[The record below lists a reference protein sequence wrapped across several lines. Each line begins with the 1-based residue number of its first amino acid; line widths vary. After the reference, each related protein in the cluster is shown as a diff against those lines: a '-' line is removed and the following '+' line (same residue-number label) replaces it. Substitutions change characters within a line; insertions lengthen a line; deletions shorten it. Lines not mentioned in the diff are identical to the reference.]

1 MKIKYLIAGMAVLAL
16 ANCASLPSKEK
27 MMAETAGYQLP
38 VQPDKSKAL
47 IYVVR
52 PGGVGGLIAFN
63 VFLDNTESSSEMGYN
78 RGSGYI
84 YFYVKPG
91 MHKIFSKAENTAEL
105 ELNTVAGGV
114 YFVRQDASMGLI
126 MARNSLEPIDELE
139 GKYHLKDLKPGEILR
154 KE

>member
-1 MKIKYLIAGMAVLAL
+1 MKLKGIVLVLAALL
-16 ANCASLPSKEK
+16 AINCASLPTKEK
-27 MMAETAGYQLP
+27 MQAEVASYELP
-38 VQPDKSKAL
+38 AKADKAKAL

-52 PGGVGGLIAFN
+52 PSSAGALIAFN
-63 VFLDNTESSSEMGYN
+63 VFLDNTESTSEMGYN

-84 YFYVKPG
+84 YFYAKPG

-114 YFVRQDASMGLI
+114 YFIRQDVEMGLI
-126 MARNSLEPIDELE
+126 MARNSLVVIDELE
-139 GKYHLKDLKPGEILR
+139 GKYHMKNTSVGTIIR